1 MDAPSTDK
9 WVEAEGRLIAAV
21 ISRLCQALP
30 APPDVYVICPF
41 RVPARRL
48 RGMLLNTPG
57 VLPGLS
63 ADERMRWT
71 EKRVGTVHTFQGKE
85 AEAVI
90 LMLGAGRGA
99 KPGSRA
105 WAGETPNL
113 LNVAATRAKR
123 ALYVVGN
130 RTEWLGAGV
139 FTEAARTLQP
149 VPGSAWLPAR
159 NPSMP

>member
-1 MDAPSTDK
+1 M
-9 WVEAEGRLIAAV
+9 
-21 ISRLCQALP
+21 
-30 APPDVYVICPF
+30 
-41 RVPARRL
+41 
-48 RGMLLNTPG
+48 
-57 VLPGLS
+57 
-63 ADERMRWT
+63 
-71 EKRVGTVHTFQGKE
+71 
-85 AEAVI
+85 I
-90 LMLGAGRGA
+90 LMLGGWAGA

-130 RTEWLGAGV
+130 RKEWLGAGV

-159 NPSMP
+159 VIESMP